1 MDLKGEYRLP
11 APRET
16 VWAALNDPDVLRA
29 CIPGCQKLEK
39 TGDNEME
46 ATVTA
51 KVGPVKATFNGQVR
65 LENINAPESYSIVGE
80 GKGGIAGFAKG
91 GADVL
96 LKEEGPDTT
105 TLSYDVKAQV
115 GGKLAQM
122 GGRLI
127 DSTAKKLA
135 GQFFDNFARHVSGGE
150 GQAQGTTESA

>member
-11 APRET
+11 APREK

-29 CIPGCQKLEK
+29 CIPGCQKLEM

-96 LKEEGPDTT
+96 LKDEGPDTT

-135 GQFFDNFARHVSGGE
+135 GQFFDNFAAHVSDGE
-150 GQAQGTTESA
+150 GQAQGETQSA